1 MASSHPLDT
10 RGVRSPKSG
19 NLKKGLPPPMK
30 GYLHQMKTALFVATL
45 LLLRPIPMQAQT
57 APAANPLAGEAER
70 LSVELNPQVV
80 AWRRDFHKNPELGNR
95 ETRTAKVIA
104 DELRKLG
111 FEVTTGVATTGVV
124 GVLRG
129 GRPGPV
135 VALRS
140 DMDALPVAEQG
151 DLPFKSTAKTQWNG
165 QEVGVM
171 HACGHDN
178 HMAIL
183 LGTAAALAR
192 MRDRLPGTVKVI
204 FQPAEEGPPPGET
217 GGAEQMIKESV
228 LENPKVDA
236 IFGLHV
242 FPFPAGTVV
251 YRSGPLM
258 ASADTFV
265 IKIKGRQT
273 HGAVP
278 WGGIDPIVI
287 GSQVVM
293 GLQTIISRTV
303 NITEAPAVV
312 TVGRFTGG
320 NRANIVP
327 EMVEL
332 EGTVR
337 AFDEGVRKSIHDRI
351 RAIATNYAEAAGATA
366 TVDIGSGTASPATIN
381 DPALTERMLPTQRRA
396 AGADNVRLG
405 PLTGTAEDFSFFQ
418 QKVPGLFVFLGVTPR
433 DQDYTKVAQNHSPL
447 FFADESALPVG
458 VKVMTNLALDYLF
471 GGK

>member
-1 MASSHPLDT
+1 M
-10 RGVRSPKSG
+10 RR
-19 NLKKGLPPPMK
+19 
-30 GYLHQMKTALFVATL
+30 L
-45 LLLRPIPMQAQT
+45 LLAAVLLIPIPVQAQT
-57 APAANPLAGEAER
+57 ASRTNPLAAEAE
-70 LSVELNPQVV
+70 LLATELDPQVV
-80 AWRRDFHKNPELGNR
+80 AWRRDFHRNPELGNR
-95 ETRTAKVIA
+95 ETRTARVIA

-111 FEVTTGVATTGVV
+111 FTVTTGVATTGVV
-124 GVLRG
+124 GVLKG
-129 GRPGPV
+129 GLPGPV

-151 DLPFKSTAKTQWNG
+151 DLAFKSTAKTQWNG

-183 LGTAAALAR
+183 LGTASALAR
-192 MRDRLPGTVKVI
+192 MKDRLPGTVKVI
-204 FQPAEEGPPPGET
+204 FQPAEEGLPPGEA
-217 GGAEQMIKESV
+217 GGAEQMVKENV
-228 LENPKVDA
+228 LDNPRVDA

-242 FPFPAGTVV
+242 MPYPSGAII

-258 ASADTFV
+258 ASADTFL
-265 IKIKGRQT
+265 ITIKGRQT
-273 HGAVP
+273 HGAIP

-320 NRANIVP
+320 NRFNIVP
-327 EMVEL
+327 ETVEL

-337 AFDEGVRKSIHDRI
+337 SFNEGVRKDIHDRI
-351 RAIATNYAEAAGATA
+351 RAIATGYAKAAGATA
-366 TVDIGSGTASPATIN
+366 TVEIGRGTTYPVTVN
-381 DPALTERMLPTQRRA
+381 DPALTERMLPTLRRA
-396 AGADNVRLG
+396 AGAENVRLG
-405 PLTGTAEDFSFFQ
+405 PLFGTAEDFSYFQ
-418 QKVPGLFVFLGVTPR
+418 QKVPGLFVLLGVTPR
-433 DQDYTKVAQNHSPL
+433 DQDYTMVPQNHSPL

>member
-1 MASSHPLDT
+1 MRKALIVVTVAVLLATQVKTTLYAQASP
-10 RGVRSPKSG
+10 
-19 NLKKGLPPPMK
+19 
-30 GYLHQMKTALFVATL
+30 
-45 LLLRPIPMQAQT
+45 
-57 APAANPLAGEAER
+57 APNPLAADVDR
-70 LSVELNPQVV
+70 LSAELNPQVV
-80 AWRRDFHKNPELGNR
+80 AWRRDFHKNPELGNS
-95 ETRTAKVIA
+95 EIRTSKIIA

-111 FEVTTGVATTGVV
+111 FEVTTGVAKTGVV

-140 DMDALPVAEQG
+140 DMDALPVLEQG
-151 DLPFKSTAKTQWNG
+151 DLPFKSTARAMWNG
-165 QEVGVM
+165 QETGVM

-183 LGTAAALAR
+183 LGTATALAR
-192 MRDRLPGTVKVI
+192 MKDRLPGTVKVI
-204 FQPAEEGPPPGET
+204 FQPAEEGPPPGEI
-217 GGAEQMIKESV
+217 GGAEQMVKENV

-242 FPFPAGTVV
+242 FPYPAGEIA
-251 YRSGPLM
+251 YRSGPMM
-258 ASADTFV
+258 ASADSFL
-265 IKIKGRQT
+265 IRIKGRQT

-320 NRANIVP
+320 NRSNIVP
-327 EMVEL
+327 ETVEL
-332 EGTVR
+332 EGTIR
-337 AFDEGVRKSIHDRI
+337 AFNEEVRKSIHARV
-351 RAIATNYAEAAGATA
+351 RAIATAYAEAAGATA
-366 TVDIGSGTASPATIN
+366 TVEIGMGTSYPSTIN
-381 DPALTERMLPTQRRA
+381 DPALTERMLPTLRRV
-396 AGADNVRLG
+396 AGAANLKLS
-405 PLTGTAEDFSFFQ
+405 PLVGTAEDFSFFQ
-418 QKVPGLFVFLGVTPR
+418 HKVPGLFVFLGVTPR
-433 DQDYTKVAQNHSPL
+433 DQDHTKAAQNHSPL

-458 VKVMTNLALDYLF
+458 VKVMTNLALDYLY

>member
-1 MASSHPLDT
+1 M
-10 RGVRSPKSG
+10 R
-19 NLKKGLPPPMK
+19 
-30 GYLHQMKTALFVATL
+30 TL
-45 LLLRPIPMQAQT
+45 LIVSLLLIPTSMQAQT

-95 ETRTAKVIA
+95 ETRTAKIIA

-129 GRPGPV
+129 GARPLGLSGVEGGPV

-151 DLPFKSTAKTQWNG
+151 DLPFKSTAKAQWNG

-183 LGTAAALAR
+183 LGTATALAR
-192 MRDRLPGTVKVI
+192 MKDRLPGTVKVI

-217 GGAEQMIKESV
+217 GGAEQMIKENV

-258 ASADTFV
+258 ASADTFL
-265 IKIKGRQT
+265 IRIKGRQT

-320 NRANIVP
+320 NRSNIVP

-366 TVDIGSGTASPATIN
+366 TVEIGMGTSYPATIN
-381 DPALTERMLPTQRRA
+381 DPALTERMLPTLRRA
-396 AGADNVRLG
+396 VGADNVRLG

>member
-1 MASSHPLDT
+1 MALLIPVGMEAQTD
-10 RGVRSPKSG
+10 RSP
-19 NLKKGLPPPMK
+19 
-30 GYLHQMKTALFVATL
+30 
-45 LLLRPIPMQAQT
+45 
-57 APAANPLAGEAER
+57 NPLAADADRLAAE
-70 LSVELNPQVV
+70 LDQQVV

-104 DELRKLG
+104 EELRKLG
-111 FEVTTGVATTGVV
+111 FTVTTGVATTGVV
-124 GVLRG
+124 GVLKG
-129 GRPGPV
+129 ALPGPV

-151 DLPFKSTAKTQWNG
+151 DLPFKSTATAQWNG
-165 QEVGVM
+165 QPVGVM

-183 LGTAAALAR
+183 LGTANVLAR
-192 MRDRLPGTVKVI
+192 MKDRLPGTVKFI
-204 FQPAEEGPPPGET
+204 FQPAEEGLPAGET
-217 GGAEQMIKESV
+217 GGAEQMVKELA

-242 FPFPAGTVV
+242 MPYPTGTVI
-251 YRSGPLM
+251 YRSGPMM
-258 ASADTFV
+258 ASADAFV

-287 GSQVVM
+287 GSQIVM
-293 GLQTIISRTV
+293 GLQTIVSRTV

-320 NRANIVP
+320 NRFNIVP
-327 EMVEL
+327 ETVEL

-337 AFDEGVRKSIHDRI
+337 AFNESVRKDIHDRI
-351 RAIATNYAEAAGATA
+351 RAIATSYAQAAGATA
-366 TVDIGSGTASPATIN
+366 DVEIGLGTKYPVTVN
-381 DPALTERMLPTQRRA
+381 DPALTERMLPTLRRV
-396 AGADNVRLG
+396 AGADNVRVG
-405 PLTGTAEDFSFFQ
+405 PLVGTAEDFSYFQ
-418 QKVPGLFVFLGVTPR
+418 QKVPGMFVFLGVTPR

-458 VKVMTNLALDYLF
+458 VKLMTNLALDYLS

>member
-1 MASSHPLDT
+1 M
-10 RGVRSPKSG
+10 R
-19 NLKKGLPPPMK
+19 
-30 GYLHQMKTALFVATL
+30 TL
-45 LLLRPIPMQAQT
+45 LLLVVLLIPVPMQAQT
-57 APAANPLAGEAER
+57 ASGTNPLAAEADR
-70 LSVELNPQVV
+70 LSAELNPMVV

-104 DELRKLG
+104 EELRKLG
-111 FEVTTGVATTGVV
+111 FEVTTNVATTGVV

-140 DMDALPVAEQG
+140 DMDGLPVAEQG

-183 LGTAAALAR
+183 LGTATALAR
-192 MRDRLPGTVKVI
+192 MKDRLPGTVKVI

-242 FPFPAGTVV
+242 FPYPAGTIV

-258 ASADTFV
+258 ASADSFL
-265 IKIKGRQT
+265 IKINGRQT

-287 GSQVVM
+287 GSQVVL

-312 TVGRFTGG
+312 TVGRFSGG
-320 NRANIVP
+320 NRSNIVP
-327 EMVEL
+327 ESIEL
-332 EGTVR
+332 EGTIR
-337 AFDEGVRKSIHDRI
+337 AFDEGVRKNIHDRI
-351 RAIATNYAEAAGATA
+351 RAIATHYAEAAG
-366 TVDIGSGTASPATIN
+366 GTAVVEIGRGTSYPTTVN
-381 DPALTERMLPTQRRA
+381 NPELTERMLPTLRRA
-396 AGADNVRLG
+396 AGAENVRLG
-405 PLTGTAEDFSFFQ
+405 PLTGTAEDFSYFQ

-433 DQDYTKVAQNHSPL
+433 DQDHTKVAQNHSPL

>member
-1 MASSHPLDT
+1 MRFIKLGLLAIVIAQASMS
-10 RGVRSPKSG
+10 
-19 NLKKGLPPPMK
+19 
-30 GYLHQMKTALFVATL
+30 
-45 LLLRPIPMQAQT
+45 AQT
-57 APAANPLAGEAER
+57 APPGNPLASDLDR
-70 LSVELNPQVV
+70 LATEINPQVV

-95 ETRTAKVIA
+95 EVRTAKVIA

-111 FEVTTGVATTGVV
+111 YEVTTGVATTGVV
-124 GVLRG
+124 GVLKG

-151 DLPFKSTAKTQWNG
+151 DLPFKSTAKAEWNG
-165 QEVGVM
+165 QQVGVM

-183 LGTAAALAR
+183 LGTATVLAK
-192 MRDRLPGTVKVI
+192 MRDRLPGTVKLI
-204 FQPAEEGPPPGET
+204 FQPAEEGPPPGEA
-217 GGAEQMIKESV
+217 GGAEQMVKEYV

-236 IFGLHV
+236 VFGLHV
-242 FPFPAGTVV
+242 FPFPAGSIV
-251 YRSGPLM
+251 YRPGPLM
-258 ASADTFV
+258 ASADFFTV
-265 IKIKGRQT
+265 TIKGRQT

-312 TVGRFTGG
+312 TIGRFSGG
-320 NRANIVP
+320 NRSNIVP
-327 EMVEL
+327 EEVVL

-337 AFDEGVRKSIHDRI
+337 AFDENVRKDIHNRI
-351 RAIATNYAEAAGATA
+351 RSIATNYAEAAGATA
-366 TVDIGSGTASPATIN
+366 TVEFGLGYPVTRN
-381 DPALTERMLPTQRRA
+381 DPALTERMLPTLRRA

-433 DQDYTKVAQNHSPL
+433 DQDHTKVPQNHSPL

-458 VKVMTNLALDYLF
+458 VRVMSNLAIDYLS
-471 GGK
+471 GGR

>member
-1 MASSHPLDT
+1 
-10 RGVRSPKSG
+10 
-19 NLKKGLPPPMK
+19 MK
-30 GYLHQMKTALFVATL
+30 IVPFAVVL
-45 LLLRPIPMQAQT
+45 LLLLPGPMQAQT
-57 APAANPLAGEAER
+57 APAANPLAAEVDR

-80 AWRRDFHKNPELGNR
+80 TWRRDFHKNPELGNR
-95 ETRTAKVIA
+95 EVRTAKIIA

-124 GVLRG
+124 GVLKG
-129 GRPGPV
+129 GLPGPV

-140 DMDALPVAEQG
+140 DMDALPVTEQG

-183 LGTAAALAR
+183 LGTATALAR
-192 MRDRLPGTVKVI
+192 MKDRLPGSVKVI

-217 GGAEQMIKESV
+217 GGAEQMVKENV

-236 IFGLHV
+236 VFGLHV
-242 FPFPAGTVV
+242 FPGPAGGIA

-258 ASADTFV
+258 ASADSFT
-265 IKIKGRQT
+265 IKITGRQT

-287 GSQVVM
+287 GSQVVV
-293 GLQTIISRTV
+293 GLQSIISRTV

-320 NRANIVP
+320 NRSNIVP
-327 EMVEL
+327 ESVEL

-337 AFDEGVRKSIHDRI
+337 AFDETVRKQIHDRV

-366 TVDIGSGTASPATIN
+366 TVEFGLGYPVTRN
-381 DPALTERMLPTQRRA
+381 DPALTERMLPTLRRA
-396 AGADNVRLG
+396 AGAANVRLG

-418 QKVPGLFVFLGVTPR
+418 QQVPGLFVFLGVTPR

>member
-1 MASSHPLDT
+1 M
-10 RGVRSPKSG
+10 RK
-19 NLKKGLPPPMK
+19 
-30 GYLHQMKTALFVATL
+30 TL
-45 LLLRPIPMQAQT
+45 LVLLVLAVQAPMLAQT
-57 APAANPLAGEAER
+57 SPAANPLAADVER
-70 LSVELNPQVV
+70 LSTEMNPQVV
-80 AWRRDFHKNPELGNR
+80 AWRRDFHKNPELGNN
-95 ETRTAKVIA
+95 EMRTAKVIA

-111 FEVTTGVATTGVV
+111 YEVTTGVAGTGVV
-124 GVLRG
+124 GVLKS

-140 DMDALPVAEQG
+140 DMDALPVSEQV
-151 DLPFKSTAKTQWNG
+151 DLPFKSTAKAQWNG

-183 LGTAAALAR
+183 LGAAANFAKL
-192 MRDRLPGTVKVI
+192 RDRIPGTIKLI
-204 FQPAEEGPPPGET
+204 FQPAEEGP
-217 GGAEQMIKESV
+217 GGAEPMVKANV

-242 FPFPAGTVV
+242 FPFPAGSIV

-258 ASADTFV
+258 ASADSFV
-265 IKIKGRQT
+265 IKVKGRQT

-278 WGGIDPIVI
+278 WGGVDPIVV
-287 GSQVVM
+287 GSQIVLA
-293 GLQTIISRTV
+293 LQTIVSRSV

-312 TVGRFTGG
+312 TIGRFTGG
-320 NRANIVP
+320 NRSNIVP
-327 EMVEL
+327 EEIEL

-351 RAIATNYAEAAGATA
+351 RSIATNIAESAGATA
-366 TVDIGSGTASPATIN
+366 AVEFGLGYPVTRN
-381 DPALTERMLPTQRRA
+381 DPALTERMVPTLRRV
-396 AGADNVRLG
+396 AGADNVRVG
-405 PLTGTAEDFSFFQ
+405 PLTGTAEDFSYFQ
-418 QKVPGLFVFLGVTPR
+418 QQVPGLFFFLGVTPR
-433 DQDYTKVAQNHSPL
+433 DQDHTKAPQNHSPL

-458 VKVMTNLALDYLF
+458 VRVMTNLALDYLF

>member
-1 MASSHPLDT
+1 M
-10 RGVRSPKSG
+10 RK
-19 NLKKGLPPPMK
+19 
-30 GYLHQMKTALFVATL
+30 LFLAL
-45 LLLRPIPMQAQT
+45 LLALATGQSSISGQT
-57 APAANPLAGEAER
+57 APPANPLAADVEKISAEI
-70 LSVELNPQVV
+70 NPQVV

-95 ETRTAKVIA
+95 ETRTSKIIA

-140 DMDALPVAEQG
+140 DMDALPVTEQV
-151 DLPFKSTAKTQWNG
+151 DVPFKSTAKAMWNG
-165 QEVGVM
+165 QETGVM

-183 LGTAAALAR
+183 LGTATALAR
-192 MRDRLPGTVKVI
+192 MKDRLPGTVKVI

-217 GGAEQMIKESV
+217 GGAEQMVKESV

-236 IFGLHV
+236 VFGLHV
-242 FPFPAGTVV
+242 FPYRSGAIV
-251 YRSGPLM
+251 YRPGPLM
-258 ASADTFV
+258 ASADSFL
-265 IKIKGRQT
+265 IKVKGRQT

-278 WGGIDPIVI
+278 WGGIDPIVV
-287 GSQVVM
+287 GSQIVM
-293 GLQTIISRTV
+293 GLQTIISRSV

-312 TVGRFTGG
+312 TIGRFTGG
-320 NRANIVP
+320 NRSNIVP
-327 EMVEL
+327 EEIEL
-332 EGTVR
+332 EGTIR
-337 AFDEGVRKSIHDRI
+337 AFDENVRKDIQR
-351 RAIATNYAEAAGATA
+351 RVGLIATNIAESAGATA
-366 TVDIGSGTASPATIN
+366 TVTYSLGYPVTRN
-381 DPALTERMLPTQRRA
+381 DEKLTERMLPTLRRA
-396 AGADNVRLG
+396 AGAENVQLG

-418 QKVPGLFVFLGVTPR
+418 QKVPGMFFFLGVTPK
-433 DQDYTKVAQNHSPL
+433 DQDPSKAAMNHSPL
-447 FFADESALPVG
+447 FFADESALPIG

>member
-1 MASSHPLDT
+1 MRQLIVLCALLVLPVSSW
-10 RGVRSPKSG
+10 
-19 NLKKGLPPPMK
+19 
-30 GYLHQMKTALFVATL
+30 
-45 LLLRPIPMQAQT
+45 AQT
-57 APAANPLAGEAER
+57 APAANPLATQVER

-80 AWRRDFHKNPELGNR
+80 TWRRDFHQHPELGNS
-95 ETRTAKVIA
+95 EVRTSKIIA

-111 FEVTTGVATTGVV
+111 YEVKVGVAKTGVV

-129 GRPGPV
+129 GKPGPV

-151 DLPFKSTAKTQWNG
+151 DLPFKSTVKAPWNG
-165 QEVGVM
+165 QDVGVM

-183 LGTAAALAR
+183 LGTATVLAR
-192 MRDRLPGTVKVI
+192 MKSELPGTVKLI
-204 FQPAEEGPPPGET
+204 FQPAEEGPPPGEV
-217 GGAEQMIKESV
+217 GGAEQMVKESV

-236 IFGLHV
+236 VFGLHV
-242 FPFPAGTVV
+242 FPFPAGQVV

-258 ASADTFV
+258 ASADTFL

-287 GSQVVM
+287 GSEVVM
-293 GLQTIISRTV
+293 ALQTIISRTV

-320 NRANIVP
+320 NRSNIVP
-327 EMVEL
+327 EEVEL

-337 AFDEGVRKSIHDRI
+337 AFDEGVRKDIQNRI
-351 RAIATNYAEAAGATA
+351 RSIATKFAEAAGATA
-366 TVDIGSGTASPATIN
+366 TVEFGLGYPVTRN
-381 DPALTERMLPTQRRA
+381 DPALTERMAPTLRRVV
-396 AGADNVRLG
+396 GADNVRVG
-405 PLTGTAEDFSFFQ
+405 PLTGTAEDFSFYQ
-418 QKVPGLFVFLGVTPR
+418 QKVPGMFIFLGVTPR
-433 DQDYTKVAQNHSPL
+433 DQDYTKAAQNHSPL
-447 FFADESALPVG
+447 FFADESALPIG
-458 VKVMTNLALDYLF
+458 VRVMSNLAIDYLM